1 MSPALFSKQ
10 FPGLNVSIREVHKH
24 PCLHSVH
31 AHHINVGYYLVQFEI
46 TKEHPFVKV
55 RYLWM
60 KMVTVKDSWN
70 IKISNE
76 CVNLIAI
83 EKDDVI
89 LDVGYTLGK
98 YKGNSADRITFTTKS
113 IKDGT
118 QTLHNAFIV
127 HSVKSH

>member
-1 MSPALFSKQ
+1 MRPVLFSKNFQ
-10 FPGLNVSIREVHKH
+10 GLNILIREVHKH
-24 PCLHSVH
+24 PCIHSEY
-31 AHHINVGYYLVQFEI
+31 AHHINAGYYLVQFEI
-46 TKEHPFVKV
+46 TKEHPFVNV

-70 IKISNE
+70 IKIRE
-76 CVNLIAI
+76 QCADLIAI

-89 LDVGYTLGK
+89 LDIKYGLGK
-98 YKGNSADRITFTTKS
+98 YKGNSADKITFITKS